1 MKNKYRYRKD
11 FQEVAEIMGIEDKTI
26 LAGYEDEVTHQPRFE
41 LTNNARRFVKGLLKL
56 PLGEQARRL
65 NELTEAKDLVGVL
78 HGKSSLGRL
87 GLMVHITAGFIDTGY
102 RGKITLELA
111 AIKPIRVYANMKIA
125 QLAYSEV
132 TGEVT
137 QYKGKY
143 QGDERAEA

>member
-65 NELTEAKDLVGVL
+65 KEFRKIVYEVQTE
-78 HGKSSLGRL
+78 
-87 GLMVHITAGFIDTGY
+87 
-102 RGKITLELA
+102 E
-111 AIKPIRVYANMKIA
+111 ANKN
-125 QLAYSEV
+125 V
-132 TGEVT
+132 NG
-137 QYKGKY
+137 
-143 QGDERAEA
+143 